1 MAALSRIRVLMLSS
15 TGRSHLTAALLVLGL
30 VACDAQPQGSA
41 QQPQAQKQG
50 KTVGAELTGYN
61 HTDKTI
67 GAFYVNGEWGGN
79 ITPGSGGGSFVCCVS
94 LPDPWQP
101 GMTVT
106 VSWEDHELK
115 TQERVVPVPEYVA
128 KQAGILNVHF
138 LRSGEIRVFALN
150 SILLHKDYPLKGPEA
165 QLKPGVPLDIRY

>member
-1 MAALSRIRVLMLSS
+1 MLSS
-15 TGRSHLTAALLVLGL
+15 TGRSHLAAALLALGL
-30 VACDAQPQGSA
+30 VACDAQPQGSV

-79 ITPGSGGGSFVCCVS
+79 ITPGSGGGKFVCCVR

-115 TQERVVPVPEYVA
+115 TQERVVPVPQYERQNV
-128 KQAGILNVHF
+128 GTMNVHF
-138 LRSGEIRVFALN
+138 LRSGEIKVFVGMTGLR
-150 SILLHKDYPLKGPEA
+150 HPDYPLKGKEA
-165 QLKPGVPLDIRY
+165 EMPLPPSQRVTN

>member
-1 MAALSRIRVLMLSS
+1 MLSS
-15 TGRSHLTAALLVLGL
+15 TGRSHLAAALLALGL
-30 VACDAQPQGSA
+30 VACDAQPPGSTQA
-41 QQPQAQKQG
+41 PQAKKQG

-79 ITPGSGGGSFVCCVS
+79 ITPGSGGGSFVCCVR

-101 GMTVT
+101 GMTVK

-115 TQERVVPVPEYVA
+115 TQERVVSVPEYDA
-128 KQAGILNVHF
+128 RTLSDFNVHF
-138 LRSGEIRVFALN
+138 MRGGEIKVFAYRGG
-150 SILLHKDYPLKGPEA
+150 LLHKDYPLKGPEA